1 MGGQGFTEIPDRA
14 FGSFAPALQRLA
26 IILTTFSFLLT
37 IMGFLV
43 FFPGSHDLRDRFREI
58 FARLVLVSTAALAL
72 IPPYLLRKST

>member
-37 IMGFLV
+37 IMRFLV
-43 FFPGSHDLRDRFREI
+43 FFSGNHVLRDRFREI
-58 FARLVLVSTAALAL
+58 FARRVLVSTAALAL
-72 IPPYLLRKST
+72 VPPHVLRNST